1 MSFPENR
8 PRRLRRTQALRRM
21 VRETTLSVD
30 NLIFPLFVCPG
41 KGVRREIA
49 SLPGQFH
56 LSVDELAREA
66 EAIAKLGIPG
76 VLLFGL
82 PEKKDPV
89 GSEAWHPEGIIQ
101 RAIRAI
107 KKAAPELMVAADCCF
122 CEYTTHGHCGVILE
136 KIGDQS
142 VVDNDA
148 TLENLGRAALAQAQ
162 AGADIV
168 APSGMMD
175 GMIGFLRE
183 ALDEAE
189 KSNVILLSYAA
200 KYASAFYGPFR
211 EAVASAPSFGD
222 RHGYQ
227 MDPANIREA
236 MREVALDV
244 EEGAD
249 IIMVKPAL
257 PYLDVISEVRR
268 DFDVPVAAYNV
279 SGEYAMLKVAGEK
292 GLLDYDRA
300 MMETLLSVRRAGA
313 DLVVT
318 YHAKE
323 AAGLLMKSR

>member
-1 MSFPENR
+1 VD
-8 PRRLRRTQALRRM
+8 Q
-21 VRETTLSVD
+21 LS
-30 NLIFPLFVCPG
+30 
-41 KGVRREIA
+41 
-49 SLPGQFH
+49 
-56 LSVDELAREA
+56 REA
-66 EAIAKLGIPG
+66 EAVANLGIPA
-76 VLLFGL
+76 VILFGL
-82 PEKKDPV
+82 PERKDSV
-89 GSEAWHPEGIIQ
+89 GSEAWHPEGIVQ

-107 KKAAPELMVAADCCF
+107 KKTVPELVVVADCCF

-136 KIGDQS
+136 KKGG

-183 ALDEAE
+183 TLDEAE
-189 KSNVILLSYAA
+189 QQDVILLSYAA

-222 RHGYQ
+222 RRGYQ
-227 MDPANIREA
+227 MDVANIREA
-236 MREVALDV
+236 IREVALDV

-249 IIMVKPAL
+249 IVMVKPAL
-257 PYLDVISEVRR
+257 PCLDVIGEVRR
-268 DFDVPVAAYNV
+268 EFDVPVAAYNV
-279 SGEYAMLKVAGEK
+279 SGEYSMLKLAGQK

-300 MMETLLSVRRAGA
+300 MVETLTSVRRAGA
-313 DLVVT
+313 DFVVS

-323 AAGLLMKSR
+323 AAQLLAGKR

>member
-8 PRRLRRTQALRRM
+8 PRRLRRSEALRRM

-30 NLIFPLFVCPG
+30 NLMFPLFVCPG

-56 LSVDELAREA
+56 LSVDQLPREA
-66 EAIAKLGIPG
+66 EAVASLGIPA
-76 VLLFGL
+76 VMLFGL
-82 PEKKDPV
+82 PERKDAV
-89 GSEAWHPEGIIQ
+89 GSEAWHPEGIVQ

-107 KKAAPELMVAADCCF
+107 KKAVPDLVVATDCCF
-122 CEYTTHGHCGVILE
+122 CEYTTHGHCGVILD
-136 KIGDQS
+136 KNGS
-142 VVDNDA
+142 MVDNDA
-148 TLENLGRAALAQAQ
+148 TLENLGRAAVAQAQ
-162 AGADIV
+162 AGADLV

-183 ALDEAE
+183 TLDESE
-189 KSNVILLSYAA
+189 HPDVILLSYAA

-222 RHGYQ
+222 RRGYQ
-227 MDPANIREA
+227 MDVANIREA
-236 MREVALDV
+236 IREVALDV

-249 IIMVKPAL
+249 IVMVKPAL
-257 PYLDVISEVRR
+257 PCLDVISEVRR
-268 DFDVPVAAYNV
+268 EFDVPVAAYNV
-279 SGEYAMLKVAGEK
+279 SGEYAMLKLAGEK
-292 GLLDYDRA
+292 GLLDYDRS
-300 MMETLLSVRRAGA
+300 MMETLISIRRAGA

-323 AAGLLMKSR
+323 AAQLLTGKR